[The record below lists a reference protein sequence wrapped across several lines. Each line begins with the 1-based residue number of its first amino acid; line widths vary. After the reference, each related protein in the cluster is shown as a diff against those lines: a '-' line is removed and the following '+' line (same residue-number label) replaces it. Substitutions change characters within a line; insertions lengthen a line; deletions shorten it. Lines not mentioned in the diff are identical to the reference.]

1 MKPPLNAIIDKE
13 NSMTITLRPEHERLV
28 GEAISADLIGTP
40 DEVADVGVET
50 IRQRL
55 ESREVSIRQQEIEA
69 AAECLRNFGEKHH
82 LSLGGL
88 TIKDLI
94 DQGRR

>member
-1 MKPPLNAIIDKE
+1 
-13 NSMTITLRPEHERLV
+13 MTITLRPEHERLV
-28 GEAISADLIGTP
+28 GEAISAGLIGTP
-40 DEVADVGVET
+40 DEVVDVGVET

-55 ESREVSIRQQEIEA
+55 ESREVSTKQQEIDA
-69 AAECLRNFGEKHH
+69 AAERLRNFGDKHH
-82 LSLGGL
+82 LSLDGL